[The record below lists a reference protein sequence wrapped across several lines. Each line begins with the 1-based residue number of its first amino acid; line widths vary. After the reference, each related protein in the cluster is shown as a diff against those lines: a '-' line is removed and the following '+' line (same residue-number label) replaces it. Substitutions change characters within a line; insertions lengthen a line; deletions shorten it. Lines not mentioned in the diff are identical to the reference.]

1 LIGRTYERYTSSLL
15 GSDFTD
21 DYTFC
26 ANNTFLEHTESYD
39 GNGGY
44 VVSDYRGTWNVT
56 DALSVTAADVAYTT
70 NNPNLASSGTV
81 LITLISNGIQ
91 IGANG
96 YYTKGPASC

>member
-1 LIGRTYERYTSSLL
+1 LIGTTYERYTSSLL

-26 ANNTFLEHTESYD
+26 PTNTFLEHTESYD

-44 VVSDYRGTWNVT
+44 VVSNYSGTWNVT
-56 DALSVTAADVAYTT
+56 NALSATSADVAYTT
-70 NNPNLASSGTV
+70 NNPNLPSSGTV
-81 LITLISNGIQ
+81 LISLVTNGID
-91 IGANG
+91 IGSNG